1 MIWNP
6 DIKSYLCESAVA
18 SRITKKFD
26 SMYGQFLSNPDDL
39 KEVAC
44 AVECFLSRN
53 RNSYVTRTSELVMLT
68 SRALSS
74 IGEKSASR
82 WFFLQGT
89 GLIKFTQWNATGDE
103 AVWMLDVREMTD
115 SHLKNATL
123 MVEKRLKR
131 LKANLVEDNTMND
144 FYFSIRL
151 LKLSNA
157 LEGLDKEKARR
168 LNCDVFKNPTL
179 NLYI

>member
-1 MIWNP
+1 MKWKTAEGVI
-6 DIKSYLCESAVA
+6 
-18 SRITKKFD
+18 
-26 SMYGQFLSNPDDL
+26 M
-39 KEVAC
+39 
-44 AVECFLSRN
+44 
-53 RNSYVTRTSELVMLT
+53 
-68 SRALSS
+68 
-74 IGEKSASR
+74 
-82 WFFLQGT
+82 
-89 GLIKFTQWNATGDE
+89 
-103 AVWMLDVREMTD
+103 DVREMTD